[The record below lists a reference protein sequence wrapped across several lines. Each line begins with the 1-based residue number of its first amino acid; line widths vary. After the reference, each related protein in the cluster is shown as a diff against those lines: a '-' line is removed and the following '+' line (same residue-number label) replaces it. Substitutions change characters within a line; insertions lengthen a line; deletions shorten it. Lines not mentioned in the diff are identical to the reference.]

1 MLIECCECK
10 ARVDG
15 EILAYHENEYAEIFS
30 IRTYLL
36 KCPSCNSALVGESEQ
51 DVRDGKLFWPDLTRV
66 FPKPRR
72 LLGSGIP
79 DMVKKSI
86 DEAER
91 CVQAGA
97 FLAATAMCGRA
108 LEAICRHYRT
118 KDTYL
123 GAALKELRDKG
134 IIDARLFQWS
144 EELRDQRNMAA
155 HATDQIILAQD
166 ASDVLSFTYAI
177 IDYVFL
183 LAMKFEQFQKR
194 KDQHKTEK
202 QHAKNTT
209 AAR

>member
-1 MLIECCECK
+1 MLIECYECK

-15 EILAYHENEYAEIFS
+15 EIVAYHEHEYASIFTV
-30 IRTYLL
+30 RTYLL
-36 KCPSCNSALVGESEQ
+36 KCPACDSALVGESEE

-66 FPKPRR
+66 YPKPRR

-79 DMVKKSI
+79 DIVKKSI

-97 FLAATAMCGRA
+97 FLATTAMCGRA
-108 LEAICRHYRT
+108 LEAICRHQGT

-123 GAALKELRDKG
+123 GAGLKELRDKG
-134 IIDARLFQWS
+134 IIDARLFQWG

-155 HATDQIILAQD
+155 HATDQVITAQD
-166 ASDVLSFTYAI
+166 ASDVLAFTYAI

-194 KDQHKTEK
+194 KNEK
-202 QHAKNTT
+202 AHDKKKKQNT
-209 AAR
+209 